1 MILPRTDTE
10 PATILATRIREQVA
24 NHVFVVNGA
33 PVRLTLSMGIS
44 RIPHPSITTPDDL
57 VAAADA
63 ALYQAKAK
71 GRNCVEVNA
80 DLLAGAGATRD

>member
-1 MILPRTDTE
+1 MILPRTDTD

-33 PVRLTLSMGIS
+33 PVHLTLSMGVS
-44 RIPHPSITTPDDL
+44 RIPHQSVTTPEDL

-80 DLLAGAGATRD
+80 ELLASAASRD